1 MDQSPDSQF
10 VSNPHLK
17 SLDDD
22 MLFHIGIKAGDHQKL
37 RNLFGDVKVSLLVR
51 ASFHYMQTQ
60 MSITDHDTR
69 SDIIVLL
76 LNLTLIVG
84 EKLFMNICNFMQHL
98 HITSVLVV
106 IFFCYILS

>member
-37 RNLFGDVKVSLLVR
+37 RNLFGDVKVSLLVC
-51 ASFHYMQTQ
+51 ASFHYMQTLLKWQ
-60 MSITDHDTR
+60 FHALLPTVILVHITGKT
-69 SDIIVLL
+69 VLL
-76 LNLTLIVG
+76 
-84 EKLFMNICNFMQHL
+84 
-98 HITSVLVV
+98 
-106 IFFCYILS
+106 